1 MSTPH
6 SDLQTSAQ
14 DQTGLATKID
24 TFSSEVASHIR
35 SLNNVVNLIE
45 DGWKGSAHGEYN
57 SLQTSLNDQLQSMQ
71 RHLAD
76 LRDIMRMSAN
86 GFSNQ
91 ESEQLHKFRSMQGNV
106 GPAGHDGGIAGSAI
120 LSM

>member
-1 MSTPH
+1 MSTPR

-24 TFSSEVASHIR
+24 TFSSEVGSHIR
-35 SLNNVVNLIE
+35 SLNNVVDLIE
-45 DGWKGSAHGEYN
+45 GGWKGSAQGAYN
-57 SLQTSLNDQLQSMQ
+57 TLQTQLNDQLQSMQ
-71 RHLAD
+71 RHLGD

-91 ESEQLHKFRSMQGNV
+91 ESEQLHKFRSMQGNT
-106 GPAGHDGGIAGSAI
+106 GPAAQDGGIAASAI